1 MRSGMLRHR
10 VTLQR
15 FQQGQDAYGGPVE
28 TWEDVATVWASL
40 EAMSGREFFAS
51 QQAQSEVTQ
60 RIRIRY
66 RAGVTADMRVIHNG
80 KVFNIVAP
88 LPDNRGRELV
98 LMCREVSNE
107 QASA

>member
-40 EAMSGREFFAS
+40 EAMNGREFFAS
-51 QQAQSEVTQ
+51 KQAQSEVTQ

-66 RAGVTADMRVIHNG
+66 RADVTADMRVVHG
-80 KVFNIVAP
+80 GRVFGIVAP

-98 LMCREVSNE
+98 LMCREASNE
-107 QASA
+107 Q